1 MPNREALKRRGC
13 QLSTLEGRQ
22 KALREIQ
29 ADIQRFRKGGDQ
41 QGLFPERWLPATFA
55 VLKEPFTEQNQMINS
70 TMKMVRGKI
79 EKAYA
84 ERLEFI
90 YTSQGKAT
98 DNAQN
103 LEALCPA

>member
-1 MPNREALKRRGC
+1 M
-13 QLSTLEGRQ
+13 
-22 KALREIQ
+22 
-29 ADIQRFRKGGDQ
+29 
-41 QGLFPERWLPATFA
+41 
-55 VLKEPFTEQNQMINS
+55 LKEPFTEQNQMINS

-90 YTSQGKAT
+90 YTSQGKAIE
-98 DNAQN
+98 NAQN